1 MSKKI
6 NLEKTMRLRKNKIT
20 RKKLTRKLKY
30 DSYIQTELNNLLQNI
45 DSDYGI
51 LISKDNKVIYE
62 KYKNN
67 NKNTRFRIFSCS
79 KPITGLAIVLLAQMG
94 KLKLTDT
101 IDKFCINIPYNNK
114 IIINHLLYHSSGV
127 YDFSSKL
134 YFDLK
139 PLDMFNNIL
148 KKYETKFVDFET
160 TIQEIN
166 KNKPF
171 FTPMKEPY
179 EYIGKNYNNTGY
191 DILGYIIYVA
201 SGMKTDEFIKK
212 YIFNKLRM
220 KNSDFQHEKHKDES
234 IPYEKGKKRGI
245 KEQQNWFC
253 GNAYVSCTLRDYYK
267 FMKGYQKLLKPKYLK
282 KYEKLYYFG
291 KLSIKNNNKNIKY
304 LTLNHEGGGDF
315 TYLHSKGKK
324 KYNPVSRTMMVQFY
338 PLKSYKTYLKDN
350 NNYDIKVILSENYR
364 ENNGFFTNNKE
375 NYNKIINTLL
385 FPKS

>member
-191 DILGYIIYVA
+191 DILGYIYNDW
-201 SGMKTDEFIKK
+201 S
-212 YIFNKLRM
+212 
-220 KNSDFQHEKHKDES
+220 
-234 IPYEKGKKRGI
+234 
-245 KEQQNWFC
+245 
-253 GNAYVSCTLRDYYK
+253 
-267 FMKGYQKLLKPKYLK
+267 LK
-282 KYEKLYYFG
+282 
-291 KLSIKNNNKNIKY
+291 
-304 LTLNHEGGGDF
+304 
-315 TYLHSKGKK
+315 
-324 KYNPVSRTMMVQFY
+324 
-338 PLKSYKTYLKDN
+338 
-350 NNYDIKVILSENYR
+350 
-364 ENNGFFTNNKE
+364 
-375 NYNKIINTLL
+375 
-385 FPKS
+385 